1 MTNTLRYPLV
11 LGLISVCSA
20 AGLAFSY
27 ALTRDEIARQKLL
40 DRDRGLAAVFGMPF
54 KESDAERP
62 WREVVAAAAAQKGAT
77 PAPVFTASDAKTG
90 DTLFAAMGSARGYCS
105 RIDVIVSVNAAGGVN
120 DTARIKAMKVVGQSE
135 TPGLGNKSEEPE
147 FQAQFEGLLLGRLEL
162 KKGVP
167 YRAAGGADDQPIAAI
182 TGATITSNA
191 VLKAVQ
197 QAIARIRERA
207 GAASAPRSE
216 GAAQP

>member
-1 MTNTLRYPLV
+1 MTNTVRYPLV

-27 ALTRDEIARQKLL
+27 ALTRDEIARQKRL

-54 KESDAERP
+54 KESDPERP
-62 WREVVAAAAAQKGAT
+62 WREVAATAPQKGAT
-77 PAPVFTASDAKTG
+77 PAPVFVASDPKTG
-90 DTLFAAMGSARGYCS
+90 GAMFAAMGSARGYCS
-105 RIDVIVSVNAAGGVN
+105 RIDVIVSVNAAGGVG
-120 DTARIKAMKVVGQSE
+120 DAARIKAMKVVGQSE
-135 TPGLGNKSEEPE
+135 TPGLGNKSEAPE
-147 FQAQFEGLLLGRLEL
+147 FQAQFEGMLLGRLEL

-167 YRAAGGADDQPIAAI
+167 YRAAGAADDQPIAAI

-197 QAIARIRERA
+197 QAIGRIRERA
-207 GAASAPRSE
+207 GAAPAPNKR